1 MVLADYADL
10 HSGSVSVGNCLFLE
24 KSLEVGRPH
33 GSNLRRAARDFIKS
47 KRHLGR
53 PQLSNRYL
61 LSGHAP
67 PPCNLLCFWS
77 PSHKRA
83 KHGAPWSGY
92 CAWYVRPCPARRRLW
107 PASRV
112 NAWLGRGL
120 ADPCR
125 KTTTPIPRTKH

>member
-92 CAWYVRPCPARRRLW
+92 CALVRPALSSPATVVARLTGSSVL
-107 PASRV
+107 ASAS
-112 NAWLGRGL
+112 NA
-120 ADPCR
+120 A
-125 KTTTPIPRTKH
+125 